1 MKRGITA
8 PEDEV
13 SGSASLITR
22 ITRSNSDQT
31 YVSPKD
37 KEDPLGQRIYKK
49 ALQTTAYFINKYCME
64 ALKIPSIIF

>member
-22 ITRSNSDQT
+22 ITRSNTDQT

-37 KEDPLGQRIYKK
+37 KEDPLG
-49 ALQTTAYFINKYCME
+49 
-64 ALKIPSIIF
+64 